1 MMMVDLGYLSI
12 TEAAAGFRRRD
23 FSPVDLTRA
32 LLERIERLNPTLNA
46 FVTITADRALA
57 EARDAEARLV
67 RGDDAS
73 PLLGIPV
80 AHKDIYATDGI
91 RTSAGSALLTDWSP
105 DADATAVARWQA
117 AGTVMLGKLITHEF
131 AIGIQWPDE
140 HFPPARN
147 PWDTDRVPSGS
158 SSGSGAALA
167 AGLCMG
173 ATGSDTG
180 GSIRGPSAFCA
191 LTGLKPTYGR
201 ASRAG
206 VVTLAWSLDHVG
218 PMARSALDCA
228 HLLQSLA
235 GYDPLDPASATAPV
249 DDYVARIDEGVRG
262 LRIGVPRRYFFDETT
277 PEIEAAIE
285 EALGVFRSLGAEVRE
300 VDIPSIEAASVGILI
315 LLVEAF
321 AYHQDDLRARPELF
335 GKVAGRL
342 FRTGGLFTGGEYMQA
357 QRLRSRLCDGLRSV
371 FRDVDLLVAPV
382 TAEPPTTFEEAY
394 SAPRRRQS
402 QTMPFNMTGSPA
414 LALPC
419 GFTDSGLP
427 LGMQIVGPAFGEAL
441 VLRAGHAYQRETD
454 WHLRRPPVG

>member
-1 MMMVDLGYLSI
+1 MTTVDLGYLSI
-12 TEAAAGFRRRD
+12 AEAAAAFRRRE
-23 FSPVDLTRA
+23 FSPVELTRA
-32 LLERIERLNPTLNA
+32 LLERIERLDPILHA

-80 AHKDIYATDGI
+80 AHKDIYATAGV
-91 RTSAGSALLTDWSP
+91 RTAAGSAVLTDWFP
-105 DADATAVARWQA
+105 DTDATAVARWQA

-147 PWDTDRVPSGS
+147 PWDTDRIPSGS

-180 GSIRGPSAFCA
+180 GSIRGPAAFCA

-201 ASRAG
+201 ISRAG

-228 HLLQSLA
+228 HLLQPLA
-235 GYDPLDPASATAPV
+235 GHDPLDPASATAPV

-262 LRIGVPRRYFFDETT
+262 LRIGVPRRYFFDEVT

-285 EALGVFRSLGAEVRE
+285 EALRVYRSLGAEVRE
-300 VDIPSIEAASVGILI
+300 IDIPSIDAANVGVLI
-315 LLVEAF
+315 MLVEAF
-321 AYHQDDLRARPELF
+321 AYHQDDLRTQPGRF
-335 GKVAGRL
+335 GKVAGRM
-342 FRTGGLFTGGEYMQA
+342 FRSGGLFTGGEYLQA
-357 QRLRSRLCDGLRSV
+357 QRMRSRLCEDLRAV
-371 FRDVDLLVAPV
+371 FREVDLLLAP
-382 TAEPPTTFEEAY
+382 AALEPPTTFEETY
-394 SAPRRRQS
+394 SAPRRRRS
-402 QTMPFNMTGSPA
+402 MTIPFNMTGSPA

-419 GFTDSGLP
+419 GFTDGGLP

-454 WHLRRPPVG
+454 WHLRRPPIG

>member
-1 MMMVDLGYLSI
+1 MTTVDLGYLSI
-12 TEAAAGFRRRD
+12 AEAASGFRRRE
-23 FSPVDLTRA
+23 FSPVELTRS

-67 RGDDAS
+67 RGDDES

-80 AHKDIYATDGI
+80 AHKDIFATAGI
-91 RTSAGSALLTDWSP
+91 RTAAGSALLTDWSP
-105 DADATAVARWQA
+105 DADATAVTRWQT

-131 AIGIQWPDE
+131 AIGMQWPDE

-147 PWDTDRVPSGS
+147 PWDTERIPSGS

-180 GSIRGPSAFCA
+180 GSIRGPAAFCA

-201 ASRAG
+201 TSRAG
-206 VVTLAWSLDHVG
+206 VVTLAWSLDHAG

-228 HLLQSLA
+228 HLLQPLA
-235 GYDPLDPASATAPV
+235 GYDPLDPASASAPV
-249 DDYVARIDEGVRG
+249 GDYVARIDHSVRG
-262 LRIGVPRRYFFDETT
+262 LRIGVPRRYFFDEVS
-277 PEIEAAIE
+277 PEIDAAIE
-285 EALGVFRSLGAEVRE
+285 EALRVFRSLGAEVQD
-300 VDIPSIEAASVGILI
+300 VDIPGIEAANVGILI

-321 AYHQDDLRARPELF
+321 AYHQDDLRTQPELY
-335 GKVAGRL
+335 GKVARRL
-342 FRTGGLFTGGEYMQA
+342 FRTGGLFSGSEYVEA
-357 QRLRSRLCDGLRSV
+357 QRLRSRLCEGLRDV
-371 FRDVDLLVAPV
+371 LQDVDLLVAPV
-382 TAEPPTTFEEAY
+382 TPEPPTTFEEAY
-394 SAPRRRQS
+394 GAPRRRQS

-419 GFTDSGLP
+419 GFTESGLP
-427 LGMQIVGPAFGEAL
+427 IGMQIVGPAFGEAL

-454 WHLRRPPVG
+454 WHLRRPPIG